1 LLSLNFPQLQSW
13 DERIVRLSR
22 GIDLPGLEPPIVSG
36 SLLLLEEFA
45 EPSSLSGSTK
55 TGWSR
60 PLHAL
65 RRGTELALGYLNR
78 EGNQFVIDSSQPTS
92 LSLSNV
98 SGDEIRELRLVSGIA
113 VPV

>member
-1 LLSLNFPQLQSW
+1 LLSLKFPRLQSW

-36 SLLLLEEFA
+36 SLLLLDEFA
-45 EPSSLSGSTK
+45 DLGSQSDATK
-55 TGWSR
+55 AGWSR

-65 RRGTELALGYLNR
+65 RRGTELVLGYLNR
-78 EGNQFVIDSSQPTS
+78 DGNQFAIDSSQPAGLAPRS
-92 LSLSNV
+92 I
-98 SGDEIRELRLVSGIA
+98 SGDELPNVRLVSGIA